1 MKKTIFLLLILSLI
15 IISCQK
21 EKTQESI
28 ILSGFVKNK
37 KNDTI
42 KLNTNNKY
50 KLYNQENDSINI
62 ILNSEN
68 RFTDTLNIS
77 DGYYNLEIGNNNFI
91 LFLKSGDN
99 LNLES
104 DNSKLNISGTGEIEN
119 KYLMERKKLDR
130 KLTSINFWNHYSKLN
145 ENDFL
150 RLADSIY
157 QCRVELI
164 KKFKIK
170 DEKFHFIE
178 TTFAEIDRE
187 HKFLNYPYIR
197 QSINQDYIP
206 SKDFPTVFSKTN
218 INDDRLLDIP
228 YFNLIMFIHIAN
240 ISISENNAG
249 FDSKLD
255 YLRLVISDRLGL
267 TNLKIKEELA
277 FTIANLAIEK
287 TDSLDL
293 FLKTYK
299 NFTKNEEHLK
309 KITAKYLNLKGITK
323 GKQAPNFEF
332 KNEKDELISLTDL
345 KGNVIYLDI
354 WATYCKPCLEEIEPS
369 KKLQKKLSNKKI
381 KFVNVCI
388 ESKNETWLKLIKKKE
403 FAGIQLYCTK
413 EGEDKFKENYVVES
427 LPRYIIIDKEGKI
440 YDINAKRPSDIE
452 LEKEL
457 LKIL

>member
-1 MKKTIFLLLILSLI
+1 MKKIVYLLIISLI

-21 EKTQESI
+21 EKTSELV

-42 KLNTNNKY
+42 KLSTNNKY
-50 KLYNQENDSINI
+50 KLYNQKDENINI

-68 RFTDTLNIS
+68 TFIDTLNIS
-77 DGYYNLEIGNNNFI
+77 DGYYNLEISDNNFI

-119 KYLMERKKLDR
+119 KYLLERNNLDIKLAPV
-130 KLTSINFWNHYSKLN
+130 NYWYHYYKLN

-150 RLADSIY
+150 KLADSIY
-157 QCRVELI
+157 QCRIDLI
-164 KKFKIK
+164 KKFQIK
-170 DEKFHFIE
+170 DKRFHFIE
-178 TTFAEIDRE
+178 TTFAEMDRE
-187 HKFLNYPYIR
+187 HKFLNYPFTR
-197 QSINQDYIP
+197 QSLNQDYIP
-206 SKDFPTVFSKTN
+206 SKDFPAVFAKTN

-228 YFNLIMFIHIAN
+228 WFTVMMFSNIAN
-240 ISISENNAG
+240 KIVAKNDTR
-249 FDSKLD
+249 FDAKLD
-255 YLRLVISDRLGL
+255 YLRLAISDRLGQ
-267 TNLKIKEELA
+267 TNPKLKEEIA
-277 FTIANLAIEK
+277 FLTADEAIDK

-293 FLKTYK
+293 FFKTYK

-309 KITAKYLNLKGITK
+309 KITTKYLNLKGIVK

-332 KNEKDELISLTDL
+332 TNEKGELISLADFQ
-345 KGNVIYLDI
+345 GYVIYLDI

-369 KKLQKKLSNKKI
+369 KKLQKKLLNKKI
-381 KFVNVCI
+381 KFVNICI
-388 ESKNETWLKLIKKKE
+388 ESKRESWLNLIRKKE
-403 FAGIQLYCTK
+403 FTGIQLYSTK
-413 EGEDKFKENYVVES
+413 EDEEKFKESYVVQGI
-427 LPRYIIIDKEGKI
+427 PRYIIIDKEGKI
-440 YDINAKRPSDIE
+440 YDINAKRPSDAE

>member
-1 MKKTIFLLLILSLI
+1 MKKIIYLLIISLI

-21 EKTQESI
+21 EKTSELV

-42 KLNTNNKY
+42 KLSTNDKY
-50 KLYNQENDSINI
+50 KLYNQKNENINI

-91 LFLKSGDN
+91 LFLKSGNN

-119 KYLMERKKLDR
+119 KYLIERNNLDSKLVP
-130 KLTSINFWNHYSKLN
+130 INYWYHYYKLN

-150 RLADSIY
+150 KLADSIY
-157 QCRVELI
+157 QCRINLL

-170 DEKFHFIE
+170 DKRFYFIE
-178 TTFAEIDRE
+178 ATFAEMDRE
-187 HKFLNYPYIR
+187 HKFLNYPFTR
-197 QSINQDYIP
+197 QSLNQDYIP
-206 SKDFPTVFSKTN
+206 SKDFPKVFAKTN

-228 YFNLIMFIHIAN
+228 YFTLMMFSNIAN
-240 ISISENNAG
+240 KIVVKNDTR
-249 FDSKLD
+249 FDAKLD
-255 YLRLVISDRLGL
+255 YLRLAISDRLGQ
-267 TNLKIKEELA
+267 TNPKLKEEIVFLTA
-277 FTIANLAIEK
+277 DFTIDK

-309 KITAKYLNLKGITK
+309 KITTKYLNLKGITK
-323 GKQAPNFEF
+323 GTLAPNFEF
-332 KNEKDELISLTDL
+332 KNRKGELISLADL
-345 KGNVIYLDI
+345 QGYVIYLDI

-369 KKLQKKLSNKKI
+369 KELQKKLSNQKI
-381 KFVNVCI
+381 KFVNICI
-388 ESKNETWLKLIKKKE
+388 ESKRESWLSLIKKKE
-403 FAGIQLYCTK
+403 FTGIQLYCTK
-413 EGEDKFKENYVVES
+413 EGEEKFKENYVVQGI
-427 LPRYIIIDKEGKI
+427 PRYIIIDKEGKI
-440 YDINAKRPSDIE
+440 YDINAKRPSDAK